1 MNKRNG
7 IVAFHGNLM
16 LRSNLDVYAMYEI
29 PETIVN
35 TVDITLKNEFKE
47 LVSDTLSDL
56 EIFGGFEVSTI
67 PFSTEATHNYKF
79 LEQDLAEDTKI
90 FGLYLMKRQAE
101 ELKKQI
107 GETSQDR
114 FFLTIP
120 LRNNHVSLDFKDG
133 LKTAITDFSNR
144 VMATIGTDVTF
155 DEDWYERFEELNH
168 EIYQTLLPL
177 NGYMPTQDQTIFV
190 NNNHYLRGMSVDRK
204 LEIIQVENNIDNFGS
219 AGVSFENYGILTLS
233 DGAQTTYLAI
243 LPIAIPP
250 SNLSYNHFIERRR
263 LLGFD
268 TEVQTKAIF
277 AKKNG
282 FNSMQQRANRAKQK
296 HKKTNEDIAMRNGIV
311 RDEIGQA
318 EALSED
324 LVKKSNRGETI
335 ISYLQSMFVYDDD
348 YDRLQ
353 EKIKIVMRNFKKA
366 NIELARAKDDQIYL
380 FYKHRLTEPLFEN
393 ERRYLQTTTMA
404 GFAESLFFT
413 GQKVGSDVGLY
424 MGRVDSRYDRW
435 SGGYKEALQNS
446 RNLVYYNLLQ
456 ANKLDVEGK
465 ISFDGLVKVTGQM
478 GMGKSFFVK
487 QMFVMNSILKTKL
500 LYFDPKAEVRKQFMK
515 VLHEYESQ
523 GIYPEICDYIKQIN
537 FVTVDARNSENHGVL
552 DPLVF
557 LTGQEAK
564 NLIISMIG
572 EFYDLKQNEQ
582 FEKELL
588 QMIEK
593 YLVLR
598 ENGEKVG
605 TKNIMEALTKSDTD
619 RVRITAELLLEKMS
633 NSTLSLCF
641 SDGQNKAISMS
652 KRISIIEVTGLE
664 LPTSETSIT
673 ENQRQSLVALY
684 ALGQFCYKFGSE
696 SKKESITFI
705 DEAWFFNI
713 TDVGREIIMKIRR
726 TGRSFNNFLVFVSQS
741 HKDSNSELDD
751 TGFGT
756 LFSFS
761 SPTETD
767 LILDTHDIV
776 KSEETRKWVSSMSM
790 GQCLFTDPF
799 GRTERIT
806 IDGIVSEINPL
817 CDTIETE
824 LVAV

>member
-79 LEQDLAEDTKI
+79 LEQDLAEDTKPV
-90 FGLYLMKRQAE
+90 GLYLMKRQAE

-144 VMATIGTDVTF
+144 VMATIGSDVTF

-177 NGYMPTQDQTIFV
+177 NGYMPKQDQTIFV
-190 NNNHYLRGMSVDRK
+190 NNNHYLRGMSVDRE
-204 LEIIQVENNIDNFGS
+204 LEIIQIENNIDNFGS

-537 FVTVDARNSENHGVL
+537 FVTIDARNSENHGVL

-605 TKNIMEALTKSDTD
+605 TKNIMEALTKSETD

-641 SDGQNKAISMS
+641 SDGQNEAISMS

-756 LFSFS
+756 LFSFN

-767 LILDTHDIV
+767 LILDTHGIV

>member
-79 LEQDLAEDTKI
+79 LEQDLAEDTKPV
-90 FGLYLMKRQAE
+90 GLYLMKRQAE

-144 VMATIGTDVTF
+144 VMATIGSDVTF

-177 NGYMPTQDQTIFV
+177 NGYMPKQDQTIFV
-190 NNNHYLRGMSVDRK
+190 NNNHYLRGMSVDRE
-204 LEIIQVENNIDNFGS
+204 LEIIQIENNIDNFGS

-268 TEVQTKAIF
+268 TEVQTKVIF

-537 FVTVDARNSENHGVL
+537 FVTIDARNSENHGVL

-605 TKNIMEALTKSDTD
+605 TKNIMEALTKSETD

-713 TDVGREIIMKIRR
+713 TDVGKEIIMKIRR

-756 LFSFS
+756 LFSFN

-767 LILDTHDIV
+767 LILDTHGIV

>member
-47 LVSDTLSDL
+47 LVADTLSDL

-79 LEQDLAEDTKI
+79 LEQDLAEDTKL

-101 ELKKQI
+101 ELKKQM

-144 VMATIGTDVTF
+144 VMATIGSDVTF
-155 DEDWYERFEELNH
+155 DEDWYERFEALNH

-190 NNNHYLRGMSVDRK
+190 NTVQYSRGMSVDK
-204 LEIIQVENNIDNFGS
+204 ELEVIQVENNIDNFGS

-537 FVTVDARNSENHGVL
+537 FVTIDARNSENHGVL

-588 QMIEK
+588 QTIEK

-605 TKNIMEALTKSDTD
+605 TKNIMEALTKSETD

-641 SDGQNKAISMS
+641 SNGQNKAISMS

-713 TDVGREIIMKIRR
+713 TDVGKEIIMKIRR

-756 LFSFS
+756 LFSFN

-767 LILDTHDIV
+767 LILDTHGIV

>member
-79 LEQDLAEDTKI
+79 LEQDLAEDTKPV
-90 FGLYLMKRQAE
+90 GLYLMKRQAE

-144 VMATIGTDVTF
+144 VMATIGSDVTF

-190 NNNHYLRGMSVDRK
+190 NTVQYSRGMSVDK
-204 LEIIQVENNIDNFGS
+204 ELEVIQVENNIDNFGS

-487 QMFVMNSILKTKL
+487 QTFVMNSILKTKL

-537 FVTVDARNSENHGVL
+537 FVTIDARNSENHGVL

-605 TKNIMEALTKSDTD
+605 TKNIMEALTKSETD

-641 SDGQNKAISMS
+641 SNGQNKAISMS

-756 LFSFS
+756 LFSFN

-767 LILDTHDIV
+767 LILDTHGIV

>member
-79 LEQDLAEDTKI
+79 LEQDLAEDTKPV
-90 FGLYLMKRQAE
+90 GLYLMKRQAE

-144 VMATIGTDVTF
+144 VMATIGSDVTF

-177 NGYMPTQDQTIFV
+177 NGYMPKQDQTIFV
-190 NNNHYLRGMSVDRK
+190 NNNHYLRGMSVDRE
-204 LEIIQVENNIDNFGS
+204 LEIIQIENNIDNFGS

-335 ISYLQSMFVYDDD
+335 ISYLQSLFVYDDD

-393 ERRYLQTTTMA
+393 ERRYLQTTTIA

-487 QMFVMNSILKTKL
+487 QTFVMNSILKTKL

-515 VLHEYESQ
+515 VLHDYESQ

-537 FVTVDARNSENHGVL
+537 FVTIDARNSENHGVL

-605 TKNIMEALTKSDTD
+605 TKNIMEALTKSETD

-641 SDGQNKAISMS
+641 SNGQNEAISMS

-756 LFSFS
+756 LFSFN

-767 LILDTHDIV
+767 LILDTHGIV

>member
-79 LEQDLAEDTKI
+79 LEQDLAEDTKPV
-90 FGLYLMKRQAE
+90 GLYLMKRQAE

-144 VMATIGTDVTF
+144 VMATIGSDVTF

-177 NGYMPTQDQTIFV
+177 NGYMPKQDQTIFV
-190 NNNHYLRGMSVDRK
+190 NNNHYLRGMSVDRE

-268 TEVQTKAIF
+268 TEVQTKVIF

-537 FVTVDARNSENHGVL
+537 FVTIDARNSENHGVL

-605 TKNIMEALTKSDTD
+605 TKNIMEALTKSETD

-641 SDGQNKAISMS
+641 SNGQNKAISMS

-756 LFSFS
+756 LFSFN

-767 LILDTHDIV
+767 LILDTHGIV

>member
-79 LEQDLAEDTKI
+79 LEQDLAEDTKP
-90 FGLYLMKRQAE
+90 FGLYLIKRQAE

-107 GETSQDR
+107 GEVSEDR

-133 LKTAITDFSNR
+133 LKTAIADFSNR
-144 VMATIGTDVTF
+144 VMATIGSDVTF
-155 DEDWYERFEELNH
+155 DEDWYERFEALNH

-190 NNNHYLRGMSVDRK
+190 NTVQYSRGMSVDK
-204 LEIIQVENNIDNFGS
+204 ELEVIQVENNIDNFGS

-335 ISYLQSMFVYDDD
+335 ISYLQSLFVYDDD

-487 QMFVMNSILKTKL
+487 QTFVMNSILKTKL

-537 FVTVDARNSENHGVL
+537 FVTIDARNSENHGVL

-605 TKNIMEALTKSDTD
+605 TKNIMEALTKSETD

-713 TDVGREIIMKIRR
+713 TDVGKEIIMKIRR

-756 LFSFS
+756 LFSFN

-767 LILDTHDIV
+767 LILDTHGIV

>member
-190 NNNHYLRGMSVDRK
+190 NNNHYLRGMSVDRE

>member
-79 LEQDLAEDTKI
+79 LEQDLAEDTKP

-144 VMATIGTDVTF
+144 VMATIGSDVTF

-177 NGYMPTQDQTIFV
+177 NGYMPKQDQTIFV
-190 NNNHYLRGMSVDRK
+190 NNNHYLRGMSVDRE

-515 VLHEYESQ
+515 VLHDYESQ

-537 FVTVDARNSENHGVL
+537 FVTIDARNSENHGVL

-605 TKNIMEALTKSDTD
+605 TKNIMEALTKSETD

-756 LFSFS
+756 LFSFN

-767 LILDTHDIV
+767 LILDTHGIV

>member
-79 LEQDLAEDTKI
+79 LEQDLAEDTKPV
-90 FGLYLMKRQAE
+90 GLYLMKRQAE

-144 VMATIGTDVTF
+144 VMATIGSDVTF

-177 NGYMPTQDQTIFV
+177 NGYMPKQDQTIFV
-190 NNNHYLRGMSVDRK
+190 NNNHYLRGMSVDRE
-204 LEIIQVENNIDNFGS
+204 LEIIQIENNIDNFGS

-268 TEVQTKAIF
+268 TEVQTKAVF

-353 EKIKIVMRNFKKA
+353 EKIKIVMRNFKKV

-393 ERRYLQTTTMA
+393 ERRYLQTTTIA

-515 VLHEYESQ
+515 VLHDYESQ

-537 FVTVDARNSENHGVL
+537 FVTIDARNSENHGVL

-605 TKNIMEALTKSDTD
+605 TKNIMEALIKSKTD

-641 SDGQNKAISMS
+641 SDGQNEAISMS

-756 LFSFS
+756 LFSFN

-767 LILDTHDIV
+767 LILDTHGIV

>member
-47 LVSDTLSDL
+47 LISDTLSDL

-67 PFSTEATHNYKF
+67 PFSTEATHNYTF
-79 LEQDLAEDTKI
+79 LEQDLAEDTKK

-144 VMATIGTDVTF
+144 VMATIGSDVTF

-177 NGYMPTQDQTIFV
+177 NGYIPTQDQTIFV
-190 NNNHYLRGMSVDRK
+190 NNNHYLRGMSVDRE

-268 TEVQTKAIF
+268 IEVQTKAIF

-515 VLHEYESQ
+515 VLHDYESQ

-537 FVTVDARNSENHGVL
+537 FVTIDARNSENHGVL

-641 SDGQNKAISMS
+641 SNGQNKAISMS

-713 TDVGREIIMKIRR
+713 TDVGKEIIMKIRR

-756 LFSFS
+756 LFSFN

-767 LILDTHDIV
+767 LILDTHGIV

>member
-79 LEQDLAEDTKI
+79 LEQDLAEDTKP

-144 VMATIGTDVTF
+144 VMATIGSDVTF

-177 NGYMPTQDQTIFV
+177 NGYMPKQDQTIFV
-190 NNNHYLRGMSVDRK
+190 NNNHYLRGMSVDRE
-204 LEIIQVENNIDNFGS
+204 LEIIQIENNIDNFGS

-487 QMFVMNSILKTKL
+487 QTFVMNSILKTKL

-537 FVTVDARNSENHGVL
+537 FVTIDARNSENHGVL

-619 RVRITAELLLEKMS
+619 RVRITAELLLEKIS

-641 SDGQNKAISMS
+641 SNGQNKAISMS

-756 LFSFS
+756 LFSFN

-767 LILDTHDIV
+767 LILDTHGIV

>member
-79 LEQDLAEDTKI
+79 LEQDLAEDTKPV
-90 FGLYLMKRQAE
+90 GLYLMKRQAE

-144 VMATIGTDVTF
+144 VMATIGSDVTF

-190 NNNHYLRGMSVDRK
+190 NNNHYLRGMSVDRE
-204 LEIIQVENNIDNFGS
+204 LEIIQIENNIDNFGS

-268 TEVQTKAIF
+268 TEVQTKVIF

-335 ISYLQSMFVYDDD
+335 ISYLQSLFVYDDD

-537 FVTVDARNSENHGVL
+537 FVTIDARNSENHGVL

-605 TKNIMEALTKSDTD
+605 TKNIMEALTKSETD

-641 SDGQNKAISMS
+641 SNGQNKAISMS

-756 LFSFS
+756 LFSFN

-767 LILDTHDIV
+767 LILDTHGIV

>member
-79 LEQDLAEDTKI
+79 LEQDLAEDTKPV
-90 FGLYLMKRQAE
+90 GLYLMKRQAE

-144 VMATIGTDVTF
+144 VMATIGSDVTF

-177 NGYMPTQDQTIFV
+177 NGYMPKQDQTIFV
-190 NNNHYLRGMSVDRK
+190 NNNHYLRGMSVDRE
-204 LEIIQVENNIDNFGS
+204 LEIIQIENNIDNFGS

-335 ISYLQSMFVYDDD
+335 ISYLQSIFVYDDD

-605 TKNIMEALTKSDTD
+605 TKNIMEALTKSETD

-756 LFSFS
+756 LFSFN

-767 LILDTHDIV
+767 LILDTHGIV

>member
-79 LEQDLAEDTKI
+79 LEQDLAEDTKPV
-90 FGLYLMKRQAE
+90 GLYLMKRQAE

-144 VMATIGTDVTF
+144 VMATIGSDVTF

-177 NGYMPTQDQTIFV
+177 NGYMPKQDQTIFV
-190 NNNHYLRGMSVDRK
+190 NNNHYLRGMSVDRE
-204 LEIIQVENNIDNFGS
+204 LEIIQIENNIDNFGS

-515 VLHEYESQ
+515 VLHDYESQ

-605 TKNIMEALTKSDTD
+605 TKNIMEALTKSETD

-641 SDGQNKAISMS
+641 SNGQNKAISMS

-713 TDVGREIIMKIRR
+713 TDVGKEIIMKIRR

-756 LFSFS
+756 LFSFN

-767 LILDTHDIV
+767 LILDTHGIV

>member
-79 LEQDLAEDTKI
+79 LEQDLAEDTKPV
-90 FGLYLMKRQAE
+90 GLYLMKRQAE

-144 VMATIGTDVTF
+144 VMATIGSDVTF

-177 NGYMPTQDQTIFV
+177 NGYMPKQDQTIFV
-190 NNNHYLRGMSVDRK
+190 NNNHYLRGMSVDRE

-487 QMFVMNSILKTKL
+487 QTFVMNSILKTKL

-537 FVTVDARNSENHGVL
+537 FVTIDARNSENHGVL

-641 SDGQNKAISMS
+641 SNGQNKAISMS

-756 LFSFS
+756 LFSFN

-767 LILDTHDIV
+767 LILDTHGIV

>member
-1 MNKRNG
+1 LNKRNG
-7 IVAFHGNLM
+7 IVAFHGNLI

-79 LEQDLAEDTKI
+79 LEQDLAEDTKPV
-90 FGLYLMKRQAE
+90 GLYLMKRQAE

-144 VMATIGTDVTF
+144 VMATIGSDVTF

-177 NGYMPTQDQTIFV
+177 NGYMPKQDQTIFV
-190 NNNHYLRGMSVDRK
+190 NNNHYLRGMSVDRE
-204 LEIIQVENNIDNFGS
+204 LEIIQIENNIDNFGS

-268 TEVQTKAIF
+268 TEVQTKVIF

-515 VLHEYESQ
+515 VLHDYESQ

-537 FVTVDARNSENHGVL
+537 FVTIDARNSENHGVL

-619 RVRITAELLLEKMS
+619 RVRITAELLLEKIS

-641 SDGQNKAISMS
+641 SNGQNEAISMS

-756 LFSFS
+756 LFSFN

-767 LILDTHDIV
+767 LILDTHGIV

>member
-79 LEQDLAEDTKI
+79 LEQDLAEDTKPV
-90 FGLYLMKRQAE
+90 GLYLMKRQAE

-144 VMATIGTDVTF
+144 VMATIGSDVTF

-177 NGYMPTQDQTIFV
+177 NGYMPKQDQTIFV
-190 NNNHYLRGMSVDRK
+190 NNNHYLRGMSVDRE
-204 LEIIQVENNIDNFGS
+204 LEIIQIENNIDNFGS

-393 ERRYLQTTTMA
+393 ERRYLQTTTIA

-487 QMFVMNSILKTKL
+487 QTFVMNSILKTKL

-515 VLHEYESQ
+515 VLHDYESQ

-537 FVTVDARNSENHGVL
+537 FVTIDARNSENHGVL

-605 TKNIMEALTKSDTD
+605 TKNIMEALTKSETD

-641 SDGQNKAISMS
+641 SNGQNKAISMS

-756 LFSFS
+756 LFSFN

-767 LILDTHDIV
+767 LILDTHGIV

>member
-79 LEQDLAEDTKI
+79 LEQDLAEDTKPV
-90 FGLYLMKRQAE
+90 GLYLMKRQAE

-144 VMATIGTDVTF
+144 VMATIGSDVTF

-177 NGYMPTQDQTIFV
+177 NGYMLTKDQTIFV
-190 NNNHYLRGMSVDRK
+190 NTVQYSRGMSVDK
-204 LEIIQVENNIDNFGS
+204 ELEVIQVENNIDNFGS

-537 FVTVDARNSENHGVL
+537 FVTIDARNSENHGVL

-605 TKNIMEALTKSDTD
+605 TKNIMEALTKSETD

-641 SDGQNKAISMS
+641 SNGQNKAISMS

-756 LFSFS
+756 LFSFN

-767 LILDTHDIV
+767 LILDTHGIV

>member
-67 PFSTEATHNYKF
+67 PFSTEATHNYTF
-79 LEQDLAEDTKI
+79 LEQDLAEDTKP

-144 VMATIGTDVTF
+144 VMATIGSDVTF
-155 DEDWYERFEELNH
+155 DEDWYERFEALNH

-177 NGYMPTQDQTIFV
+177 NGYMPKQDQTIFV
-190 NNNHYLRGMSVDRK
+190 NNNHYLRGMSVDRE

-537 FVTVDARNSENHGVL
+537 FVTIDARNSENHGVL

-605 TKNIMEALTKSDTD
+605 TKNIMEALTKSETD

-641 SDGQNKAISMS
+641 SNGQNKAISMS

-756 LFSFS
+756 LFSFN

-767 LILDTHDIV
+767 LILDTHGIV

>member
-1 MNKRNG
+1 LNKRNG

-35 TVDITLKNEFKE
+35 TVDITLKNEFKD
-47 LVSDTLSDL
+47 LVADTLSDL

-79 LEQDLAEDTKI
+79 LEQDLAEDTKP

-107 GETSQDR
+107 GEVSEDR

-133 LKTAITDFSNR
+133 LKTAIADFSNR

-177 NGYMPTQDQTIFV
+177 NGYMPKQDQTIFV
-190 NNNHYLRGMSVDRK
+190 NNNHYLRGMSVDRE
-204 LEIIQVENNIDNFGS
+204 LEIIQIENNIDNFGS

-537 FVTVDARNSENHGVL
+537 FVTIDARNSENHGVL

-619 RVRITAELLLEKMS
+619 RVRITAELLLEKIS

-641 SDGQNKAISMS
+641 SNGQNEAISMS

-713 TDVGREIIMKIRR
+713 TDVGKEIIMKIRR

-756 LFSFS
+756 LFSFN

-767 LILDTHDIV
+767 LILDTHGIV

>member
-79 LEQDLAEDTKI
+79 LEQDLAEDTKPV
-90 FGLYLMKRQAE
+90 GLYLMKRQAE

-144 VMATIGTDVTF
+144 VMATIGSDVTF

-177 NGYMPTQDQTIFV
+177 NGYMPKQDQTIFV
-190 NNNHYLRGMSVDRK
+190 NNNHYLRGMSVDRE
-204 LEIIQVENNIDNFGS
+204 LEIIQIENNIDNFGS

-537 FVTVDARNSENHGVL
+537 FVTIDARNSENHGVL

-619 RVRITAELLLEKMS
+619 RVRITAELLLEKIS

-641 SDGQNKAISMS
+641 SNGQNKAISMS

-756 LFSFS
+756 LFSFN

-767 LILDTHDIV
+767 LILDTHGIV

>member
-35 TVDITLKNEFKE
+35 TVDITLKNEFKD
-47 LVSDTLSDL
+47 LVADTLSDL

-79 LEQDLAEDTKI
+79 LEQDLAEDTRP

-107 GETSQDR
+107 GEVSEDR
-114 FFLTIP
+114 FFLTVP

-144 VMATIGTDVTF
+144 VVATLGSDITF
-155 DEDWYERFEELNH
+155 DEDWYERFEELNY

-190 NNNHYLRGMSVDRK
+190 NTVQYSRGMSVDK
-204 LEIIQVENNIDNFGS
+204 ELEVIQVENNIDNFGS

-268 TEVQTKAIF
+268 TEVQTKAVF

-296 HKKTNEDIAMRNGIV
+296 HKKTNEDISMRNGIV

-393 ERRYLQTTTMA
+393 ERRYLQTTTIA

-537 FVTVDARNSENHGVL
+537 FVTIDARNSENHGVL

-641 SDGQNKAISMS
+641 SDGQNEAISMS

-756 LFSFS
+756 LFSFN

-767 LILDTHDIV
+767 LILDTHGIV

>member
-79 LEQDLAEDTKI
+79 LEQDLAEDTKL

-120 LRNNHVSLDFKDG
+120 LRNNHVSLDFRDG

-144 VMATIGTDVTF
+144 VMATIGSDVTF
-155 DEDWYERFEELNH
+155 DEDWYERFKEINY

-190 NNNHYLRGMSVDRK
+190 NANQYSRGMSVDK
-204 LEIIQVENNIDNFGS
+204 ELEVIQVENNIDNFGS

-335 ISYLQSMFVYDDD
+335 ISYLQSLFVYDDD

-487 QMFVMNSILKTKL
+487 QTFVMNSILKTKL

-515 VLHEYESQ
+515 VLHDYESQ

-537 FVTVDARNSENHGVL
+537 FVTIDARNSENHGVL

-713 TDVGREIIMKIRR
+713 TDVGKEIIMKIRR

-741 HKDSNSELDD
+741 HKDSNTSIDD

-756 LFSFS
+756 LFSFN

-767 LILDTHDIV
+767 LILDTHGIV

>member
-79 LEQDLAEDTKI
+79 LEQDLAEDTKPV
-90 FGLYLMKRQAE
+90 GLYLMKRQAE

-144 VMATIGTDVTF
+144 VMATIGSDVTF

-177 NGYMPTQDQTIFV
+177 NGYMPKQDQTIFV
-190 NNNHYLRGMSVDRK
+190 NNNHYLRGMSVDRE
-204 LEIIQVENNIDNFGS
+204 LEIIQIENNIDNFGS

-335 ISYLQSMFVYDDD
+335 ISYLQSIFVYDDD

-537 FVTVDARNSENHGVL
+537 FVTIDARNSENHGVL

-605 TKNIMEALTKSDTD
+605 TKNIMEALTKSETD

-713 TDVGREIIMKIRR
+713 TDVGKEIIMKIRR

-741 HKDSNSELDD
+741 HKDSNSEIDD

-756 LFSFS
+756 LFSFN

-767 LILDTHDIV
+767 LILDTHGIV
-776 KSEETRKWVSSMSM
+776 KSKETRKWVSSMSM

>member
-79 LEQDLAEDTKI
+79 LEQDLAEDTKPV
-90 FGLYLMKRQAE
+90 GLYLMKRQAE

-144 VMATIGTDVTF
+144 VMATIGSDVTF

-177 NGYMPTQDQTIFV
+177 NGYMPKQDQTIFV
-190 NNNHYLRGMSVDRK
+190 NNNHYLRGMSVDRE
-204 LEIIQVENNIDNFGS
+204 LEIIQIENNIDNFGS

-268 TEVQTKAIF
+268 TEVQTKAVF

-348 YDRLQ
+348 YDLLQ

-515 VLHEYESQ
+515 VLHDYESQ

-605 TKNIMEALTKSDTD
+605 TKNIMEALTKSETD

-756 LFSFS
+756 LFSFN

-767 LILDTHDIV
+767 LILDTHGIV

>member
-79 LEQDLAEDTKI
+79 LEQDLAEDTKPV
-90 FGLYLMKRQAE
+90 GLYLMKRQAE

-144 VMATIGTDVTF
+144 VMATIGSDVTF

-177 NGYMPTQDQTIFV
+177 NGNIPKQDQTIFV
-190 NNNHYLRGMSVDRK
+190 NNNHYLRGMSVDRE
-204 LEIIQVENNIDNFGS
+204 LEIIQIENNIDNFGS

-268 TEVQTKAIF
+268 TEVQTKVIF

-537 FVTVDARNSENHGVL
+537 FVTIDARNSENHGVL

-605 TKNIMEALTKSDTD
+605 TKNIMEALTKSETD
-619 RVRITAELLLEKMS
+619 RVRITAELLLEKIS

-641 SDGQNKAISMS
+641 SNGQNEAISMS

-756 LFSFS
+756 LFSFN

-767 LILDTHDIV
+767 LILDTHGIV

>member
-79 LEQDLAEDTKI
+79 LEQDLAEDTKP

-144 VMATIGTDVTF
+144 VMATIGSDVTF

-177 NGYMPTQDQTIFV
+177 NGYMPKQDQTIFV
-190 NNNHYLRGMSVDRK
+190 NNNHYLRGMSVDRE
-204 LEIIQVENNIDNFGS
+204 LEIIQIENNIDNFGS

-335 ISYLQSMFVYDDD
+335 ISYLQSLFVYDDD

-641 SDGQNKAISMS
+641 SNGQNEAISMS

-756 LFSFS
+756 LFSFN

-767 LILDTHDIV
+767 LILDTHGIV

>member
-79 LEQDLAEDTKI
+79 LEQDLAEDTKPV
-90 FGLYLMKRQAE
+90 GLYLMKRQAE

-133 LKTAITDFSNR
+133 LKTAIADFSNR
-144 VMATIGTDVTF
+144 VMATIGSDVTF
-155 DEDWYERFEELNH
+155 DEDWYERFEALNH

-177 NGYMPTQDQTIFV
+177 NGYILTKDQTIFV
-190 NNNHYLRGMSVDRK
+190 NTDQYSRGMSVDK
-204 LEIIQVENNIDNFGS
+204 ELEIIQVENNIDNFGS

-537 FVTVDARNSENHGVL
+537 FVTIDARNSENHGVL

-605 TKNIMEALTKSDTD
+605 TKNIMEALTKSETD

-641 SDGQNKAISMS
+641 SNGQNKAISMS

-713 TDVGREIIMKIRR
+713 TDVGKEIIMKIRR

-756 LFSFS
+756 LFSFN

-767 LILDTHDIV
+767 LILDTHGIV

>member
-79 LEQDLAEDTKI
+79 LEQDLAEDTKPV
-90 FGLYLMKRQAE
+90 GLYLMKRQAE

-144 VMATIGTDVTF
+144 VMATIGSDVTF

-177 NGYMPTQDQTIFV
+177 NGYMPKQDQTIFV
-190 NNNHYLRGMSVDRK
+190 NNNHYLRGMSVDRE
-204 LEIIQVENNIDNFGS
+204 LEIIQIENNIDNFGS

-487 QMFVMNSILKTKL
+487 QTFVMNSILKTKL

-515 VLHEYESQ
+515 VLHDYESQ

-537 FVTVDARNSENHGVL
+537 FVTIDARNSENHGVL

-605 TKNIMEALTKSDTD
+605 TKNIMEALTKSETD

-641 SDGQNKAISMS
+641 SNGQNKAISMS

-756 LFSFS
+756 LFSFN

-767 LILDTHDIV
+767 LILDTHGIV

>member
-79 LEQDLAEDTKI
+79 LEQDLAEDTKPV
-90 FGLYLMKRQAE
+90 GLYLMKRQAE

-144 VMATIGTDVTF
+144 VMATIGSDVTF

-177 NGYMPTQDQTIFV
+177 NGYMPKQDQTIFV
-190 NNNHYLRGMSVDRK
+190 NNNHYLRGMSVDRE
-204 LEIIQVENNIDNFGS
+204 LEIIQIENNIDNFGS

-537 FVTVDARNSENHGVL
+537 FVTIDARNSENHGVL

-605 TKNIMEALTKSDTD
+605 TKNIMEALTKSETD
-619 RVRITAELLLEKMS
+619 RVRITAELLLEKIS

-641 SDGQNKAISMS
+641 SNGQNEAISMS

-756 LFSFS
+756 LFSFN

-767 LILDTHDIV
+767 LILDTHGIV

>member
-79 LEQDLAEDTKI
+79 LEQDLAEDTKP

-144 VMATIGTDVTF
+144 VMATIGSDVTF

-177 NGYMPTQDQTIFV
+177 NGYMPKQDQTIFV
-190 NNNHYLRGMSVDRK
+190 NNNHYLRGMSVDRE
-204 LEIIQVENNIDNFGS
+204 LEIIQIENNIDNFGS

-268 TEVQTKAIF
+268 TEVQTKVIF

-515 VLHEYESQ
+515 VLHDYESQ

-537 FVTVDARNSENHGVL
+537 FVTIDARNSENHGVL

-756 LFSFS
+756 LFSFN

-767 LILDTHDIV
+767 LILDTHGIV

>member
-79 LEQDLAEDTKI
+79 LEQDLAEDTKPV
-90 FGLYLMKRQAE
+90 GLYLMKRQAE

-144 VMATIGTDVTF
+144 VMATIGSDVTF

-177 NGYMPTQDQTIFV
+177 NGYMPKQDQTIFV
-190 NNNHYLRGMSVDRK
+190 NNNHYLRGMSVDRE
-204 LEIIQVENNIDNFGS
+204 LEIIQIENNIDNFGS

-268 TEVQTKAIF
+268 TEVQTKVIF

-515 VLHEYESQ
+515 VLHDYESQ

-537 FVTVDARNSENHGVL
+537 FVTIDARNSENHGVL

-605 TKNIMEALTKSDTD
+605 TKNIMEALTKSETD

-756 LFSFS
+756 LFSFN

-767 LILDTHDIV
+767 LILDTHGIV

>member
-79 LEQDLAEDTKI
+79 LEQDLAEDTKPV
-90 FGLYLMKRQAE
+90 GLYLMKRQAE

-144 VMATIGTDVTF
+144 VMATIGSDVTF

-177 NGYMPTQDQTIFV
+177 NGYMPKQDQTIFV
-190 NNNHYLRGMSVDRK
+190 NNNHYLRGMSVDRE

-500 LYFDPKAEVRKQFMK
+500 LYLDPKAEVRKQFMK
-515 VLHEYESQ
+515 VLHDYESQ

-605 TKNIMEALTKSDTD
+605 TKNIMEALTKSETD

-756 LFSFS
+756 LFSFN

-767 LILDTHDIV
+767 LILDTHGIV

>member
-79 LEQDLAEDTKI
+79 LEQDLAEDTKP

-144 VMATIGTDVTF
+144 VMATIGSDVTF
-155 DEDWYERFEELNH
+155 DEDWYERFEALNH

-177 NGYMPTQDQTIFV
+177 NGYMPKQDQTIFV
-190 NNNHYLRGMSVDRK
+190 NNNHYLRGMSVDRE
-204 LEIIQVENNIDNFGS
+204 LEIIQIENNIDNFGS

-537 FVTVDARNSENHGVL
+537 FVTIDARNSENHGVL

-605 TKNIMEALTKSDTD
+605 TKNIMEALTKSETD

-641 SDGQNKAISMS
+641 SNGQNKAISMS

-756 LFSFS
+756 LFSFN

-767 LILDTHDIV
+767 LILDTHGIV

>member
-79 LEQDLAEDTKI
+79 LEQDLAEDTKP

-144 VMATIGTDVTF
+144 VMATIGSDVTF

-190 NNNHYLRGMSVDRK
+190 NNNHYLRGMSVDRE
-204 LEIIQVENNIDNFGS
+204 LEIIQIENNIDNFGS

-335 ISYLQSMFVYDDD
+335 ISYLQSLFVYDDD

-487 QMFVMNSILKTKL
+487 QTFVMNSILKTKL

-537 FVTVDARNSENHGVL
+537 FVTIDARNSENHGVL

-605 TKNIMEALTKSDTD
+605 TKNIMEALTKSETD

-756 LFSFS
+756 LFSFN

-767 LILDTHDIV
+767 LILDTHGIV

>member
-79 LEQDLAEDTKI
+79 LEQDLAEDTKP

-144 VMATIGTDVTF
+144 VMATIGSDVTF

-177 NGYMPTQDQTIFV
+177 NGYIPTQDQTIFV
-190 NNNHYLRGMSVDRK
+190 NTVQYSRGMSVDK
-204 LEIIQVENNIDNFGS
+204 ELEVIQVENNIDNFGS

-268 TEVQTKAIF
+268 TEVQTKVIF

-537 FVTVDARNSENHGVL
+537 FVTIDARNSENHGVL

-641 SDGQNKAISMS
+641 SNGQNKAISMS

-756 LFSFS
+756 LFSFN

-767 LILDTHDIV
+767 LILDTHGIV

>member
-35 TVDITLKNEFKE
+35 TVDITLKNEFKD

-79 LEQDLAEDTKI
+79 LEQDLAEDTKP

-177 NGYMPTQDQTIFV
+177 NGYMPKQDQTIFV
-190 NNNHYLRGMSVDRK
+190 NNNHYLRGMSVDRE

-537 FVTVDARNSENHGVL
+537 FVTIDARNSENHGVL

-605 TKNIMEALTKSDTD
+605 TKNIMEALTKSETD

-741 HKDSNSELDD
+741 HKDSNSEIDD

-756 LFSFS
+756 LFSFN

-767 LILDTHDIV
+767 LILDTHGIV
-776 KSEETRKWVSSMSM
+776 KSKETRKWVSSMSM

>member
-79 LEQDLAEDTKI
+79 LEQDLAEDTKPV
-90 FGLYLMKRQAE
+90 GLYLMKRQAE

-144 VMATIGTDVTF
+144 VMATIGSDVTF

-190 NNNHYLRGMSVDRK
+190 NNNHYLRGMSVDRE
-204 LEIIQVENNIDNFGS
+204 LEIIQIENNIDNFGS

-296 HKKTNEDIAMRNGIV
+296 HKKTNEDIVMRNGIV

-478 GMGKSFFVK
+478 GMGKSFFIK

-537 FVTVDARNSENHGVL
+537 FVTIDARNSENHGVL

-619 RVRITAELLLEKMS
+619 RVRITAELLLEKIS

-641 SDGQNKAISMS
+641 SNGQNKAISMS

-756 LFSFS
+756 LFSFN

-767 LILDTHDIV
+767 LILDTHGIV

>member
-79 LEQDLAEDTKI
+79 LEQDLAEDTKP

-144 VMATIGTDVTF
+144 VMATIGSDVTF

-177 NGYMPTQDQTIFV
+177 NGYMPKQDQTIFV
-190 NNNHYLRGMSVDRK
+190 NNNHYLRGMSVDRE
-204 LEIIQVENNIDNFGS
+204 LEIIQIENNIDNFGS

-268 TEVQTKAIF
+268 TEVQTKAVF

-487 QMFVMNSILKTKL
+487 QTFVMNSILKTKL

-515 VLHEYESQ
+515 VLHDYESQ

-537 FVTVDARNSENHGVL
+537 FVTIDARNSENHGVL

-619 RVRITAELLLEKMS
+619 RVRITAELLLEKIS

-756 LFSFS
+756 LFSFN

-767 LILDTHDIV
+767 LILDTHGIV